1 MDAPALF
8 DLLADGPVIAAVK
21 DGDGLSA
28 ALESGV
34 PVIFL
39 LCGDILTVGEAAARC
54 HAAGKA
60 VFVHLDLVEGLAQK
74 EIAVD
79 FIARNTQADGIIS
92 TRPALIRRGRELG
105 LFTILRFFVFDSL
118 SLENVRPAAAGA
130 QPDMVE
136 ILPGIMPKIIARIA
150 AAIRIPLICGGL
162 IMDKSDVME
171 ALSAGALAVSSTSEA
186 VWDL

>member
-28 ALESGV
+28 ALESSV

-39 LCGDILTVGEAAARC
+39 LYGDILTVGEAAARC

-74 EIAVD
+74 EIAAVLGIDQRVYSNYETGKREIPSHMLITLADYYHTSVD
-79 FIARNTQADGIIS
+79 YI
-92 TRPALIRRGRELG
+92 LGR
-105 LFTILRFFVFDSL
+105 
-118 SLENVRPAAAGA
+118 
-130 QPDMVE
+130 
-136 ILPGIMPKIIARIA
+136 K
-150 AAIRIPLICGGL
+150 
-162 IMDKSDVME
+162 
-171 ALSAGALAVSSTSEA
+171 
-186 VWDL
+186 